1 MTDVKPLP
9 DFGASATSL
18 YVLSSNHL
26 LGCDPFPEMAKA
38 SIKLTNGTFV
48 QVDGGADEIA
58 KLLALYGGGLPVR
71 TPSPP
76 TSRRKKSRA
85 AKSRDAAQKSS
96 DAGTEPDLAEII
108 NLVKTCDEAE
118 AIEEKILDKVSQVNR
133 ILLPLYI
140 VHEYLNNAYGL
151 TSGEIS
157 QITTD
162 LGIPIAGPN
171 ASTTLSGTASRYVV
185 GDTVRKRGHP
195 VRYKLTRRGLQYLK
209 TVLTGKG
216 NGK

>member
-1 MTDVKPLP
+1 
-9 DFGASATSL
+9 
-18 YVLSSNHL
+18 
-26 LGCDPFPEMAKA
+26 MAKA
-38 SIKLTNGTFV
+38 SIKLANGTSV
-48 QVDGGADEIA
+48 QVEGSPDEVA
-58 KLLALYGGGLPVR
+58 KILALYGGAPATSPAK
-71 TPSPP
+71 TPSVTHKQPR
-76 TSRRKKSRA
+76 TSKIKRTA
-85 AKSRDAAQKSS
+85 ATSS
-96 DAGTEPDLAEII
+96 EATPEPDLATII
-108 NLVKTCDEAE
+108 NFVKTCDEAE
-118 AIEEKILDKVSQVNR
+118 AIEEKILDKVGQVNR

-140 VHEYLNNAYGL
+140 VHEYLSNARGL

-209 TVLTGKG
+209 SVLGKG
-216 NGK
+216 DGK